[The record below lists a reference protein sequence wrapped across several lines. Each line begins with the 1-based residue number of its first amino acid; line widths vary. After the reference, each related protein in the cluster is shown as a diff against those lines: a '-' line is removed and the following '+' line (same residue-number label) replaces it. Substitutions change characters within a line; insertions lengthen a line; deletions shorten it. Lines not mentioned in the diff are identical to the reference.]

1 MSLHNELQRRKKY
14 NYTKELDEVVDEIK
28 TERFLDKEDVDAPI
42 IVSKEQLMAKRRENN
57 GVEDYEP
64 PENRLSD
71 KLRLPIVIMLM
82 LSLSVSVFIQKIFL
96 VFYIVTCVMLMFA
109 LSDTKIER
117 ATGAKVKAPMLP
129 RVIFGLFALA
139 SLALAIYLTIQW
151 K

>member
-1 MSLHNELQRRKKY
+1 MSTFRHDRFKKY
-14 NYTKELDEVVDEIK
+14 NYGKELDEVVDDIK
-28 TERFLDKEDVDAPI
+28 TERFLDKEDVNAPI
-42 IVSKEQLMAKRRENN
+42 TVNKEQLEEKRRENH
-57 GVEDYEP
+57 GVENYEP
-64 PENRLSD
+64 PENSFKD

-82 LSLSVSVFIQKIFL
+82 LCLSVSVFIQKIFL

-129 RVIFGLFALA
+129 RVIFGILALA
-139 SLALAIYLTIQW
+139 SFVLAVYLTIQW